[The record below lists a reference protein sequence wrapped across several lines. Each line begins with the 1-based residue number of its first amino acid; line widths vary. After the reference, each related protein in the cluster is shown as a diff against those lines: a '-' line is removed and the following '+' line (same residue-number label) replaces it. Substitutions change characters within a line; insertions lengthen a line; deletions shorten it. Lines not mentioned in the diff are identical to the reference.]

1 MNEGIN
7 IHFSFVATFEDYEES
22 ATLLTLRLLDVI
34 RFNFNNFREHLSIT
48 YRVFLGFF
56 EPPTP
61 IRVVQKSMHMYS

>member
-34 RFNFNNFREHLSIT
+34 RFNFWEHLST
-48 YRVFLGFF
+48 
-56 EPPTP
+56 T
-61 IRVVQKSMHMYS
+61 